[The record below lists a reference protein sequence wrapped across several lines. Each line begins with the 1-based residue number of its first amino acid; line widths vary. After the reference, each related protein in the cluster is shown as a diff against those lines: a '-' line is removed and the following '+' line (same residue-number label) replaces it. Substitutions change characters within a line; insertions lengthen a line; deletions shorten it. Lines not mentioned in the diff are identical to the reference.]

1 MRSVNSQRFSVIS
14 SFQLEARETVYS
26 WLTRGQTGFRLS
38 SLRGAD
44 HQEKWWRGDS
54 VAARDLIYIYI
65 YLLLEER
72 MAQTVVRETQGE
84 DARDYTETGD
94 GQVANGSWTISG

>member
-1 MRSVNSQRFSVIS
+1 
-14 SFQLEARETVYS
+14 
-26 WLTRGQTGFRLS
+26 
-38 SLRGAD
+38 
-44 HQEKWWRGDS
+44 
-54 VAARDLIYIYI
+54 
-65 YLLLEER
+65 